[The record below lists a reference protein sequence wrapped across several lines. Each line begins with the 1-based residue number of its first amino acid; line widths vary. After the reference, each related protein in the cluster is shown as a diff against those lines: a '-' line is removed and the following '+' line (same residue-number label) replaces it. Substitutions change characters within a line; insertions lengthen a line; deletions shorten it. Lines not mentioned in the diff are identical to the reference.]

1 MGKALIA
8 MSGGVDSS
16 VAVRLMQEQGE
27 ECIGVIMSLFPKKA
41 GEHTDD
47 TAAARAVAERLGVP
61 FYVVDYQEEFKKEI
75 IGSFVQA
82 YLHGQ
87 TPNPCIVC
95 NKKLK
100 FGKLMERAVE
110 MGCEKIVTG
119 HYAQIETDS
128 DTYRLK
134 KAEDRN
140 KDQSYMLYRLSQE
153 QLAKI
158 RFPLGVFR
166 KNEIR
171 EMAEAWGFVNAR
183 QKDSQDICFVPD
195 GDYARV
201 IEEYAQ
207 EGSKPGR
214 FVDTE
219 GNVIGMHRG
228 IIHYTVGQRR
238 GLGIA
243 APEPLY
249 VCRIDPEQ
257 NTVVLGYRE
266 KLFSRELDAE
276 EFNWIAKDV
285 PAQPVRCWAKIRYH
299 HEEEPCTVYPEGND
313 SAHIV
318 FDSAQRAITP
328 GQSVVLY
335 DGDFVLGGGTILPK
349 KNNEKMK

>member
-27 ECIGVIMSLFPKKA
+27 DCVGVTMALFPKSA
-41 GEHTDD
+41 GVDD
-47 TAAARAVAERLGVP
+47 TAAARDVAKRLGVP
-61 FYVVDYQEEFKKEI
+61 FYVADYQDEFKKEVI
-75 IGSFVQA
+75 ESFIQA

-87 TPNPCIVC
+87 TPNPCVVC

-100 FGKLMERAVE
+100 FGKLLDRAAE
-110 MGCEKIVTG
+110 LECDKIVTG
-119 HYAQIETDS
+119 HYAKIEK
-128 DTYRLK
+128 DTETYLLK
-134 KAEDRN
+134 KAEDRK

-153 QLAKI
+153 QLGKS
-158 RFPLGVFR
+158 RFPLGTY
-166 KNEIR
+166 KKTEIR

-183 QKDSQDICFVPD
+183 KKDSQDICFVPD

-201 IEEYAQ
+201 IEEYTK
-207 EGSKPGR
+207 EGSRPGP
-214 FVDTE
+214 FIDEDGTVLGT
-219 GNVIGMHRG
+219 HRG

-249 VCRIDPEQ
+249 VCQINPEQ
-257 NTVVLGYRE
+257 NTVVLGHRE
-266 KLFSRELDAE
+266 KLFSRELDAD
-276 EFNWIAKDV
+276 EFNWIAGNV
-285 PAQPVRCWAKIRYH
+285 PNQPVRCRAKIRYH
-299 HEEEPCTVYPEGND
+299 HEEEPCTVYPEGED

-318 FDSAQRAITP
+318 FEAPQRAITP

-335 DGDFVLGGGTILPK
+335 DGDVVLGGGTILPM
-349 KNNEKMK
+349 KNSGRTK

>member
-27 ECIGVIMSLFPKKA
+27 DCVGLTMSLFPKNA
-41 GEHTDD
+41 VEHTDD
-47 TAAARAVAERLGVP
+47 TAAARAVAKRLGIP
-61 FYVVDYQEEFKKEI
+61 FYVEDYQEEFKKEI
-75 IGSFVQA
+75 IDSFVQA

-100 FGKLMERAVE
+100 FGKLMERAE
-110 MGCEKIVTG
+110 QLSCDKIVTG
-119 HYAQIETDS
+119 HYAQIEKDS
-128 DTYRLK
+128 DTYLLR

-153 QLAKI
+153 QLEKS
-158 RFPLGVFR
+158 RFPLGTYQ
-166 KNEIR
+166 KTKIR

-183 QKDSQDICFVPD
+183 KKDSQDICFVPD

-201 IEEYAQ
+201 IEEYTK
-207 EGSKPGR
+207 EGSRPGP

-219 GNVIGMHRG
+219 GAVIGTHRG

-276 EFNWIAKDV
+276 EFNWITGSA
-285 PAQPVRCWAKIRYH
+285 PTQPVRCRAKIRYH
-299 HEEEPCTVYPEGND
+299 HEEEPCTVYPEGD
-313 SAHIV
+313 SSAHIV
-318 FDSAQRAITP
+318 FDTPQRAITP

-349 KNNEKMK
+349 RTV

>member
-27 ECIGVIMSLFPKKA
+27 DCVGVTMSLFPKNA
-41 GEHTDD
+41 GDHTDD

-61 FYVVDYQEEFKKEI
+61 FYVEDYQEEFKKEI
-75 IGSFVQA
+75 IDSFVQA
-82 YLHGQ
+82 YLHGR

-100 FGKLMERAVE
+100 FGKLMERAAQL
-110 MGCEKIVTG
+110 GCDKVVTG
-119 HYAQIETDS
+119 HYAQIEKDS
-128 DTYRLK
+128 DTYLLK

-153 QLAKI
+153 QLEKS
-158 RFPLGVFR
+158 RFPLGAYQ
-166 KNEIR
+166 KTEIR
-171 EMAEAWGFVNAR
+171 EMAKAWGFVNAR

-201 IEEYAQ
+201 IEEYTK
-207 EGSKPGR
+207 EGSRPGP

-219 GNVIGMHRG
+219 GVAIGTHRG

-243 APEPLY
+243 AQEPLY

-266 KLFSRELDAE
+266 KLFSRELDTE
-276 EFNWIAKDV
+276 EFNWITGSI
-285 PAQPVRCWAKIRYH
+285 PTQPVRCRAKIRYH
-299 HEEEPCTVYPEGND
+299 HEEELCTVYPEGD
-313 SAHIV
+313 ASAHIV
-318 FDSAQRAITP
+318 FDMPQRAITP

-349 KNNEKMK
+349 RKV

>member
-27 ECIGVIMSLFPKKA
+27 DCVGLTMSLFPKNA
-41 GEHTDD
+41 VEHTDD
-47 TAAARAVAERLGVP
+47 TAAARAVAKRLGIP
-61 FYVVDYQEEFKKEI
+61 FYVEDYQEEFKKEI
-75 IGSFVQA
+75 IDSFVQA

-100 FGKLMERAVE
+100 FGKLMERAE
-110 MGCEKIVTG
+110 QLSCDKIVTG
-119 HYAQIETDS
+119 HYAQIEKDS
-128 DTYRLK
+128 DTYLLR

-153 QLAKI
+153 QLEKS
-158 RFPLGVFR
+158 RFPLGTYQ
-166 KNEIR
+166 KTKIR

-201 IEEYAQ
+201 IEEYTK
-207 EGSKPGR
+207 EGSRPGP

-219 GNVIGMHRG
+219 GAVIGTHRG

-276 EFNWIAKDV
+276 EFNWITGSA
-285 PAQPVRCWAKIRYH
+285 PTQPVRCRAKIRYH
-299 HEEEPCTVYPEGND
+299 HEEEPCTVYPEGD
-313 SAHIV
+313 SSAHIV
-318 FDSAQRAITP
+318 FDTPQRAITP

-349 KNNEKMK
+349 RTV